1 MKLLLIHAD
10 SMKYEVKSATK
21 VAEPLEGAQKG
32 REMKEVLV
40 AFTAVESAD
49 EDSPEEVVER
59 AASEISSVVEQVK
72 AERVLV
78 YPYAHLSPDLASP
91 KSATSILAS
100 LEERLSGEHEVARA
114 PFGYYKAFEVKC
126 KGHPLS
132 ELSRDIRAGE
142 EKREATSK
150 ALEREEKL
158 KSAWYILTPGGD
170 LVGVSDFDFS
180 DHPKLEKFARYE
192 MTKAR
197 AVDKVPPHV
206 KLMQR
211 LELVDYEKG
220 SDIGNLRWYPK
231 GTLVKRLLEEHVT
244 EIVRGRGA
252 MEVETPIMY
261 DMDHPSL
268 SKYIDKFPARQY
280 SLKSDQR
287 SFFLRFSACFGQ
299 YLMKHDMSISYRDL
313 PLRLYELTHFSFR
326 HEQSGEVVGLRRLRS
341 FTMPDMHTLVPD
353 MPSAIEEFKA
363 QYELCIQWMR
373 DLELDYEVG
382 IRFVRSFFDQNRKLA
397 VDLVKRINRPVL
409 VEMWDERS
417 FYFVMKFEFNFVDAL
432 DKASAL
438 PTVQIDVENS
448 ERFDITYVDQ
458 DGARKSPIMLHASI
472 SGGLD
477 RNVYALLEK
486 AHLDQEHGVP
496 PCLPLWLSPIQV
508 RLCPVGDDFLESS
521 SGLADELESRG
532 IRVDIDD
539 RAQSVGKKVR
549 DAERE
554 WVPYVIVLGEKEK
567 ASGKLSVRT
576 RRPRGMKEATLDEL
590 ASEILEAT
598 RSYPK
603 RSLGMP
609 RELSRRPVF
618 RG

>member
-10 SMKYEVKSATK
+10 SMNYEVKSATK
-21 VAEPLEGAQKG
+21 VAEPLEGTQKG

-49 EDSPEEVVER
+49 EDSPEEVVEK

-91 KSATSILAS
+91 KSATSILAR
-100 LEERLSGEHEVARA
+100 LEEMLSREHEVARA

-132 ELSRDIRAGE
+132 ELSRDIRVGE
-142 EKREATSK
+142 GKREATSK

-158 KSAWYILTPGGD
+158 KSAWYILTPEGD

-197 AVDKVPPHV
+197 AVDKIPPHV

-244 EIVRGRGA
+244 GIVRGRGA

-287 SFFLRFSACFGQ
+287 NFFLRFSACFGQ

-382 IRFVRSFFDQNRKLA
+382 IRFVRSFFDQNRELA

-458 DGARKSPIMLHASI
+458 DGTRKSPIMLHASI

-486 AHLDQEHGVP
+486 AHLDQEQGVP

-508 RLCPVGDDFLESS
+508 RLCPVGDDFLQFS

-554 WVPYVIVLGEKEK
+554 WVPYVVVLGGKEK

-598 RSYPK
+598 RTYPK